1 MKQNYQI
8 NNQPLV
14 LEALLKNYWS
24 IVEQSY
30 YKVFEKEIKAIKLEK
45 TK

>member
-1 MKQNYQI
+1 MKI
-8 NNQPLV
+8 NNQSLV